1 MDLQYT
7 TWWEEEKRYE
17 WDDIFLIPDKELEDF
32 DWEDNKQN
40 SNL

>member
-1 MDLQYT
+1 MDIQYT
-7 TWWEEEKRYE
+7 TWWEIEDE
-17 WDDIFLIPDKELEDF
+17 WNDYFLISNKELEDF